1 MILRNT
7 HRLWDRLGKKTEIQ
21 KFTHST
27 NVYFLS
33 IYYEP
38 GTMQMPEKK
47 YWKAHNL
54 KVTQHCKLSNISSFF
69 FNGLKSSELIFIL
82 WHFIFLELQLLIIA

>member
-7 HRLWDRLGKKTEIQ
+7 HGLWDRLGKKTEIQ

-33 IYYEP
+33 TYYEP

-47 YWKAHNL
+47 Y
-54 KVTQHCKLSNISSFF
+54 
-69 FNGLKSSELIFIL
+69 
-82 WHFIFLELQLLIIA
+82 